1 MISVG
6 GVNSVRCPFLSL
18 SNIALLSSYFR
29 EEGIFKPRVLCTSP
43 VSIKTIT
50 NYLGYTFEKESE
62 SEKGK
67 QGRTEMPR
75 NAFNPI

>member
-1 MISVG
+1 MIIMG
-6 GVNSVRCPFLSL
+6 GVNSVRCHVVSL
-18 SNIALLSSYFR
+18 NIALLSLYFR
-29 EEGIFKPRVLCTSP
+29 EEGKFKPRVLFIFP

-50 NYLGYTFEKESE
+50 NYLGYMFEKESE
-62 SEKGK
+62 GEKVK